1 MDLPNR
7 KSDRFIPPQIPILGP
22 ETDQHETV
30 SNQGDPRVELV
41 GESNGKIKINHAKN
55 AALWKVMF
63 LYISL
68 YIHIWCVY
76 RKKVSPTLTMENMAK
91 YG

>member
-41 GESNGKIKINHAKN
+41 RESNGKLKINHAKN
-55 AALWKVMF
+55 VALWKVMF

-68 YIHIWCVY
+68 YIHMACLK
-76 RKKVSPTLTMENMAK
+76 KKVSPTLTMENMAK
-91 YG
+91 YE